1 MRGVW
6 GVFSRTRKPALHG
19 GDDISA
25 TRGRGIKK
33 YAGRICEAFNAQR
46 PREESYAETFPLEV
60 GRWALI
66 PPQAHHFDASALPLD
81 THRRRT
87 YESTPFLQTMRA
99 SASLITAFLAAITAA
114 FASGPGR
121 ENDFG
126 GRRVLLI
133 GIDGCRADA
142 LRAAMDSG
150 KAPALRKL
158 AEEGCA
164 DWSVFAGGE
173 LGGATE
179 QATSSGPGWSTILT
193 GVWRNKHGVSSNKF
207 EQHRIA
213 EFPHFMRRIKDAKPS
228 AWCGSLV
235 DWPEIQHFIAE
246 PSRKGG
252 REFLDEKFMLS
263 PDPAKKAHD
272 WPELDAA
279 IRDRAA
285 ALLRGQ
291 NPDALF
297 VYFGQVDETGHA
309 ALDAAG
315 KFSPDNAP
323 YLDAIGRVDALTGD
337 VLAALRARPH
347 FAEEDWLIL
356 VTTDHGGT
364 GTSHGKQSP
373 EERNIWLLA
382 NGAQFRGGAV
392 LTQKCGH
399 SVVPP
404 TVFQH
409 LGLTIDPAW
418 GWEEKPLHPPNPT
431 TPR

>member
-1 MRGVW
+1 MNFPA
-6 GVFSRTRKPALHG
+6 VFA
-19 GDDISA
+19 ISLFI
-25 TRGRGIKK
+25 GIAPT
-33 YAGRICEAFNAQR
+33 YA
-46 PREESYAETFPLEV
+46 
-60 GRWALI
+60 
-66 PPQAHHFDASALPLD
+66 H
-81 THRRRT
+81 
-87 YESTPFLQTMRA
+87 
-99 SASLITAFLAAITAA
+99 
-114 FASGPGR
+114 GPGKQ
-121 ENDFG
+121 NDFG
-126 GRRVLLI
+126 GKRVLLI

-142 LRAAMDSG
+142 LRTAMDSG
-150 KAPALRKL
+150 KAPTLRKF
-158 AEEGCA
+158 ASEGCA

-207 EQHRIA
+207 EHHRIA
-213 EFPHFMRRIKDAKPS
+213 EFPHFMRRIKDAKPA

-235 DWPEIQHFIAE
+235 NWPEIQHFIAE
-246 PSRKGG
+246 PSRKDG
-252 REFLDEKFMLS
+252 REFLSEKVMLV
-263 PDPAKKAHD
+263 PDPAKKGRD
-272 WPELDAA
+272 WPELDIA
-279 IRDRAA
+279 IRDRTV
-285 ALLRGQ
+285 ALLREK

-309 ALDAAG
+309 ATDPAGMFSAA
-315 KFSPDNAP
+315 NAP
-323 YLDAIGRVDALTGD
+323 YLGAITRVDALAAD

-356 VTTDHGGT
+356 ATTDHGGT

-382 NGAQFRGGAV
+382 NGGPFRGGAV

-399 SVVPP
+399 AIVPP

-409 LGLTIDPAW
+409 LGLAIDPAW
-418 GWEEKPLHPPNPT
+418 GWEEKPLLPPAAA